1 MDPGSLERI
10 AMYMVSLP
18 CPPLPI
24 LVDID
29 QLKNKKISGKPV
41 EDSDDEE
48 ERMAANE
55 VVCSSHDILAGLILW
70 AMERNDGKLN
80 KLRETQQINI
90 TKRFLDLLDTLDIK
104 DVDGMYKAC
113 QDFTAE
119 YILCF
124 EDSSHPTPS
133 IRLLPIS
140 SVERKDKVH
149 KSCCSWHAAQDIMH
163 NKHNP
168 TQHDKAEK
176 RTAETFSNFTY
187 KELIQEHCCRVK
199 DTRSIMHDE
208 EAAEAS

>member
-29 QLKNKKISGKPV
+29 QLKNKQISKKKS

-48 ERMAANE
+48 DKTAANE

-70 AMERNDGKLN
+70 AMERNDNTLN

-90 TKRFLDLLDTLDIK
+90 TKRFLNLLDTLDIK

-133 IRLLPIS
+133 IRLLTIS
-140 SVERKDKVH
+140 SVEKKDKIH

-163 NKHNP
+163 H
-168 TQHDKAEK
+168 TEGDKMEK
-176 RTAETFSNFTY
+176 RTAETFSNYTY

-199 DTRSIMHDE
+199 DTRSIVHKQ
-208 EAAEAS
+208 EATAAS